1 MELKISFL
9 ILVLLAVNIIVKYI
23 MHVIKLFKAKKILK
37 TIMYLII
44 PIIGIEFLIFTLTIM
59 GYNFRNIVFGFC
71 YIVFVICVPL
81 INLIFLI
88 SKDKINEKLR
98 ICLITAL
105 IILTIGVYYTNYII
119 VNSIAEKI
127 IRTITENSL
136 VEVFQTK
143 KDIRKSN
150 YNNNDI
156 IYLQNY
162 TEKYNQNGY
171 LDRYDITNILDIID
185 SKTSII
191 HIKYKDSVKNI
202 DIDITNEGNTWN
214 DELRAKLE
222 SNYYKFKYDFTERD
236 EEWETVKDVTV
247 YIERIV
253 ND

>member
-9 ILVLLAVNIIVKYI
+9 ILVVLALNIIVKYI
-23 MHVIKLFKAKKILK
+23 MHIIKLFKNKKILK
-37 TIMYLII
+37 PAIYLIM
-44 PIIGIEFLIFTLTIM
+44 PIIGIVFLIFTLIVM

-71 YIVFVICVPL
+71 YIIFVICVPL

-98 ICLITAL
+98 ISLIIVL
-105 IILTIGVYYTNYII
+105 IILTLGIYYTKYII
-119 VNSIAEKI
+119 VNSISEKI
-127 IRTITENSL
+127 IRTISNNSL
-136 VEVFQTK
+136 EDVFQTK

-162 TEKYNQNGY
+162 TEKYNKNGY

-185 SKTSII
+185 SKSSII

-202 DIDITNEGNTWN
+202 DMDITNEGNSWN
-214 DELRAKLE
+214 DDLKSKLE
-222 SNYYKFKYDFTERD
+222 SNYYKFKYDFIERD

-253 ND
+253 NN